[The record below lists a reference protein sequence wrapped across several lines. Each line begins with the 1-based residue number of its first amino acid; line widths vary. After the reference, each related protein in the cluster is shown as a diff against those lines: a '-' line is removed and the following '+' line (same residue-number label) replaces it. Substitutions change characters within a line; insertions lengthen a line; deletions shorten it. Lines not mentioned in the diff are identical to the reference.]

1 MSSRRNRR
9 AHPSGSRRIPGGSAG
24 TPTRR
29 RGSPSRCRLRVSA
42 SRTRDAPGAGGLMES
57 GSQMQAWPRGRH
69 GNADPTTQE
78 LPGKEG
84 EKAARSADGTRP
96 CVTTTTTAPTH
107 PVTPPRRIS
116 TTARRPTRYAATADK
131 TPVGQY
137 RTGRLRDWA
146 CHPLWRRLPLTPT
159 RLSTSLI
166 NIAYTTIY
174 ILHNIEVLK

>member
-84 EKAARSADGTRP
+84 EKAARSADGNTAMHDDHDDRP
-96 CVTTTTTAPTH
+96 DTPRH
-107 PVTPPRRIS
+107 PASADIHHRPPANTVCGNGRQNPSRTIPD
-116 TTARRPTRYAATADK
+116 RPPSGLGMPSSLATA
-131 TPVGQY
+131 
-137 RTGRLRDWA
+137 A
-146 CHPLWRRLPLTPT
+146 PLLPLDCQ
-159 RLSTSLI
+159 R
-166 NIAYTTIY
+166 A
-174 ILHNIEVLK
+174 